1 MLLQL
6 EYNSNMM
13 VPRPAPAAAF
23 SLIELMIV
31 VALMVIMF
39 VLMNNYG
46 SGAHQETEKEH
57 CSDNLQKI
65 FLGAQIYSLDCGKF
79 PLNTNA
85 LTSEDVL
92 GTLVPRYTADTS
104 IYICPG
110 SDDSEIPS
118 GATLRKY
125 RISYAYY
132 MGRNTNSDPGDFLM
146 SDRQI
151 NTLSKNSGD
160 PVFSPDGKSP
170 GNNHGKSGGNVLFCD
185 GSVQVTPAAAA
196 FSLAFSNGI
205 VLLNP
210 KP

>member
-1 MLLQL
+1 
-6 EYNSNMM
+6 MM
-13 VPRPAPAAAF
+13 APRPATAAAF

-46 SGAHQETEKEH
+46 SGAHQETEKER

-118 GATLRKY
+118 GTALRKY

-132 MGRNTNSDPGDFLM
+132 MGRTTNSDPGDFLM

-151 NTLSKNSGD
+151 NTLSKNTGD
-160 PVFSPDGKSP
+160 PVFSSDGKAP

-185 GSVQVTPAAAA
+185 GSVQATPAAAA
-196 FSLAFSNGI
+196 FSLAFSNGV